1 MNTLELS
8 KMLAYEH
15 FEAEPALTKVAIF
28 TAENAQEIRLL
39 EVNNDAMPSRCVQP
53 FVFRPSIERLV
64 PGKETFGRNAEY
76 SWVNNQ
82 GVQTPC
88 LHRFDDVINFLN
100 RNAGRNFLRLVE
112 RALFD
117 EKFSACMGID

>member
-1 MNTLELS
+1 M
-8 KMLAYEH
+8 
-15 FEAEPALTKVAIF
+15 
-28 TAENAQEIRLL
+28 
-39 EVNNDAMPSRCVQP
+39 
-53 FVFRPSIERLV
+53 

-76 SWVNNQ
+76 PWVNNQ

-88 LHRFDDVINFLN
+88 LHRFDDVISFLN